1 MVIPP
6 LSKSLP
12 SARPVAGRTAL
23 LNCVETCYVDT
34 DHDTWIKI
42 VVALMYSYI
51 SIAIVGSR
59 LVSCCQCLDI
69 NGFQHGPS
77 FETLQMN
84 FIPRTFW
91 FSMQL
96 DN

>member
-51 SIAIVGSR
+51 Y
-59 LVSCCQCLDI
+59 L
-69 NGFQHGPS
+69 
-77 FETLQMN
+77 
-84 FIPRTFW
+84 
-91 FSMQL
+91 
-96 DN
+96 

>member
-59 LVSCCQCLDI
+59 HSVLLSVLRYQ
-69 NGFQHGPS
+69 
-77 FETLQMN
+77 
-84 FIPRTFW
+84 W
-91 FSMQL
+91 FSTRTKL
-96 DN
+96 